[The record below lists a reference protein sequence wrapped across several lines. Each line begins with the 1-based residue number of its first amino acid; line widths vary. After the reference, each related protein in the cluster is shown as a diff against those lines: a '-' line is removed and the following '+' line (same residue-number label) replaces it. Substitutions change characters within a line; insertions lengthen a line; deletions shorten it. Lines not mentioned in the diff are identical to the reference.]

1 MCELFQIH
9 FFILLSLEGKNND
22 PLLRC
27 EMNTGFLEACFVCAC
42 DSNGTDL
49 LTLEYE
55 HNLMAIWEGFEE
67 LSIDISPIH
76 QLQLQLSYLWLCKK
90 CLATVLFCPVGLIW
104 VETSCSYNVLQC
116 SLMNSCVLRQ
126 SCWKPVFC
134 FLVCWGLGRGVGRRR
149 FGLVCFVFQKWS
161 CLLSKY
167 GILDEKMKTD
177 F

>member
-1 MCELFQIH
+1 MRDEHRFSGSLFCVCLWFKWH
-9 FFILLSLEGKNND
+9 RSTH
-22 PLLRC
+22 
-27 EMNTGFLEACFVCAC
+27 TGIQ
-42 DSNGTDL
+42 
-49 LTLEYE
+49 
-55 HNLMAIWEGFEE
+55 HNLMTVWEGFEE
-67 LSIDISPIH
+67 LSIDASPIH

-116 SLMNSCVLRQ
+116 SFMNSCVLRQ

-134 FLVCWGLGRGVGRRR
+134 FLVCWGRGRGVGRRR